1 MNMLPFR
8 KILFPV
14 DYSDP
19 CRAVV
24 PYVRDM
30 AEHFGAELSLL
41 HAYGAEALAYSELP
55 IADPDLPAEA
65 HAHEQDRLRCFAK
78 EMFPGQHVD
87 LFTEVGEPG
96 AAIHSV
102 VQHQGAD
109 LVMLSTHGRGPVR
122 RFLLGSVTA
131 KVLHDLSTAVWTG
144 VGSHLADHA
153 PSVPCKSVLCALD
166 DSEEAETVLRAAA
179 SVACAYN
186 ARLSLVRVLE
196 PPPPTLE
203 FDFGLYRKDMLDAAG
218 AALQELKT
226 RLGLDAPHA
235 VIEAAIADGV
245 REAAVRRQADLIV
258 TGRGHAQN
266 TFSRMWSSLYP
277 IVRESPC
284 PVLSI

>member
-1 MNMLPFR
+1 MLPFR

-19 CRAVV
+19 CRAIV
-24 PYVRDM
+24 PYVRDTVQC
-30 AEHFGAELSLL
+30 FSAELSLV

-55 IADPDLPAEA
+55 IVDPDLPAEA
-65 HAHEQDRLRCFAK
+65 HAHEQDRLQRFAE
-78 EMFPGQHVD
+78 EMFPGQH
-87 LFTEVGEPG
+87 LEIFTEVGEPG
-96 AAIHSV
+96 AAIHKV

-109 LVMLSTHGRGPVR
+109 LVMLATRGRGPVR

-144 VGSHLADHA
+144 VGAHLADHA

-179 SVACAYN
+179 GLASAYH
-186 ARLSLVRVLE
+186 AQLSLVHVIE
-196 PPPPTLE
+196 PPPPTVE
-203 FDFGLYRKDMLDAAG
+203 FDFGLYKKDILDAAG
-218 AALQELKT
+218 AAIEALKG

-245 REAAVRRQADLIV
+245 REAAMRRRADLIV

-266 TFSRMWSSLYP
+266 RLSRVWSRLYP
-277 IVRESPC
+277 IIRESPC